1 MSSSLIHSV
10 TVEIIHSGG
19 KRWMWMFT
27 PSLYLRTVSKKKKK
41 TIKSLLMSH
50 NPLITATDNS
60 MLPGRA
66 DMGNKCL
73 GKIIM

>member
-1 MSSSLIHSV
+1 
-10 TVEIIHSGG
+10 
-19 KRWMWMFT
+19 
-27 PSLYLRTVSKKKKK
+27 
-41 TIKSLLMSH
+41 MSH
-50 NPLITATDNS
+50 NPLITATVNS

>member
-1 MSSSLIHSV
+1 MSSTLIHSV

-19 KRWMWMFT
+19 KWWMWMFT
-27 PSLYLRTVSKKKKK
+27 PSQYLRTVSFKK

-50 NPLITATDNS
+50 NPLIAATVNS

-66 DMGNKCL
+66 DMGNKYL
-73 GKIIM
+73 RKIIM